1 MNMSLNLS
9 DIPENIKDD
18 MLKGKIEFSKKMGQ
32 LSAESRKSTKTGE
45 CLYCS
50 KETNSYCNSHSIP
63 ASFLKNIAED
73 GKLYTHAGLIDLP
86 LLKAD
91 TGVNNAGTFLII
103 CRDCDSKIFKD
114 YEDKSNYKG
123 LPTQKMLAQIA
134 MKNHLKSISQR
145 AFEISLHDNI
155 EKETNFDFGK
165 LNKIKDSD
173 LKENIQGF
181 KRAKKVDAKCV
192 QDEYYL
198 FLYEKLDYVVPI
210 AFQHQIAL
218 AVDLDGN
225 VINNLYNHNS
235 NYKIELAH
243 IAIFPLEDSSIV
255 MMFIDK
261 KNRRYRAF
269 IKQLNQLST
278 TEKLELINYIV
289 FLYSEDFYL
298 SKKVGEGVMND
309 EVLKMVSG
317 KTGTSIMSV
326 GASILDKLKESY
338 DLSNVKGIPNL
349 LSDEYKIIEPNKHNK
364 SI

>member
-1 MNMSLNLS
+1 MSLNLF
-9 DIPENIKDD
+9 DIPENIKDE
-18 MLKGKIEFSKKMGQ
+18 MLKDKIEFNKKMSQ
-32 LSAESRKSTKTGE
+32 LSAESRKSTKTGK

-63 ASFLKNIAED
+63 ASFLKNIAKG
-73 GKLYTHAGLIDLP
+73 GKLYTHAALIDLP

-114 YEDKSNYKG
+114 YEDKNNYKG
-123 LPTQKMLAQIA
+123 HPTQKMLAQIA
-134 MKNHLKSISQR
+134 MKNHLKSSSQR
-145 AFEISLHDNI
+145 AFEISRHESI
-155 EKETNFDFGK
+155 EKEINFNLSEQK
-165 LNKIKDSD
+165 QIKNSD
-173 LKENIQGF
+173 LKEDIQGF
-181 KRAKKVDAKCV
+181 KRAKKVNIKCV

-198 FLYEKLDYVVPI
+198 FLYEKLHYVVPI

-225 VINNLYNHNS
+225 VINNLYNHDS

-261 KNRRYRAF
+261 NNKRYRKF
-269 IKQLNQLST
+269 TKQLNRLSI

-298 SKKVGEGVMND
+298 SKKVREDVMND

-317 KTGTSIMSV
+317 KTGISIMRV
-326 GASILDKLKESY
+326 DASILDKLKENY

-349 LSDEYKIIEPNKHNK
+349 LSDEYKIIEFN
-364 SI
+364 S